1 MVALAL
7 HGVLFAGFLLQPQV
21 AVVQRPPTA
30 IEVELVRPSLQ
41 PHQSHGRSRPA
52 EATDQPLKPA
62 MAARATPSNG
72 APVPDNSVVNPRYS
86 TVVVPH
92 DQPGIEAGLA
102 TALRTSLGC
111 SEASFLHLSVAEQQ
125 ACERHR
131 KDQLAATG
139 TTEFGLDP
147 SKKAILDQ
155 AKSRDA
161 FLEHP
166 FAGIKV
172 LEHCRPQAGSGP
184 PSDGGGGTIGLNC
197 NIPF

>member
-1 MVALAL
+1 MAAIPRD
-7 HGVLFAGFLLQPQV
+7 QP
-21 AVVQRPPTA
+21 A
-30 IEVELVRPSLQ
+30 IES
-41 PHQSHGRSRPA
+41 
-52 EATDQPLKPA
+52 
-62 MAARATPSNG
+62 
-72 APVPDNSVVNPRYS
+72 
-86 TVVVPH
+86 
-92 DQPGIEAGLA
+92 GLA

-125 ACERHR
+125 ACDRRR

-184 PSDGGGGTIGLNC
+184 ASDGGGGTIGLNC